1 MLNGL
6 AWLDR
11 MVGTLLKPVV
21 FAGMAGL
28 TAVITLQI
36 VSRVFFTSVS
46 WTEEVVRFLLI
57 WITFLGAALAYQQG
71 RHIAVMVLCDNLPPA
86 LRRIVS
92 GAAVLVTIAFLL
104 TLVKIGWQY
113 MNMQSFQKSPSL
125 RLSMT
130 YVYAVMPFAALI
142 MAGLSLIDLTRLLAG
157 QLMRD
162 LHAEVDSDVEHDL
175 AETSAPSSRESVK

>member
-1 MLNGL
+1 
-6 AWLDR
+6 
-11 MVGTLLKPVV
+11 MVGTLLKPVI

-46 WTEEVVRFLLI
+46 WTEEVARFLLI

-71 RHIAVMVLCDNLPPA
+71 RHIAVTLLRDTLPPA

-92 GAAVLVTIAFLL
+92 GVAVLVAIVFLL
-104 TLVKIGWQY
+104 TLAKIGWQY

-130 YVYAVMPFAALI
+130 YVYAVMPFAALL
-142 MAGLSLIDLTRLLAG
+142 MAGLSVIDLIRLLAG
-157 QLMRD
+157 EPMREA
-162 LHAEVDSDVEHDL
+162 HSEIDSDVDQNT
-175 AETSAPSSRESVK
+175 AQETVQ